1 MSSTTTA
8 PETAES
14 ELEALETRLDEAT
27 ERVEEFG
34 REDLERLADIYESFV
49 ELLDRY
55 EEDVVG
61 DGEFET
67 FIEFQGEVA
76 AVVEEVSEDLLLYE
90 TFEECD
96 DRLQQRRLHES
107 DFEYVYEQLE
117 PIADLVARLDE
128 HEQALAAYR
137 KRRRDLEREIREL
150 DEQIDH
156 LERLSRLG
164 EADIDAPTER
174 LREPIETYN
183 DAVTDA
189 FESFKRDRPS
199 REVLAFLDRMEQY
212 PLVEFESPPTE
223 LREYLS
229 TSDPGTEPI
238 PTLLEY
244 ADYSRSKLDHYV
256 DDSDAFKHVLGGKQT
271 YFQRLDA
278 EPLRV
283 DWPPPSAEHLRW
295 RCQELTAA
303 VNRFAPDVVE
313 HLRTVERLP
322 QETDYERLWE
332 SALARAELSDDE
344 RERVASGSVESELE
358 TARSEREQLQAL
370 LDQYPER

>member
-14 ELEALETRLDEAT
+14 ELETLETRLDGAT

-67 FIEFQGEVA
+67 FIEFQGEIA
-76 AVVEEVSEDLLLYE
+76 AVVEEMSEDLLLYE

-137 KRRRDLEREIREL
+137 ERRRELQREIREL

-183 DAVTDA
+183 NAVTEA
-189 FESFKRDRPS
+189 FESFKRDRPA

-223 LREYLS
+223 LHEYLS

-313 HLRTVERLP
+313 HLRAVERLP
-322 QETDYERLWE
+322 QETEYERLQE

-344 RERVASGSVESELE
+344 RERLASGSVESELE
-358 TARSEREQLQAL
+358 TARTEREQLQEL
-370 LDQYPER
+370 LEQYPER

>member
-14 ELEALETRLDEAT
+14 ELEALETRLDETTA
-27 ERVEEFG
+27 RVEEFG
-34 REDLERLADIYESFV
+34 REDLERLADIYDSFV

-67 FIEFQGEVA
+67 FIEFQGEIA

-96 DRLQQRRLHES
+96 DRLQQRRLHEP

-117 PIADLVARLDE
+117 PIADLVARLDN

-137 KRRRDLEREIREL
+137 ERRRELHREIREL

-189 FESFKRDRPS
+189 FESFKRDRPA

-212 PLVEFESPPTE
+212 PLVAFESPPTE

-322 QETDYERLWE
+322 QETEYGRLRE
-332 SALARAELSDDE
+332 SALAREELSDDE
-344 RERVASGSVESELE
+344 RERLAAGSVESELD
-358 TARSEREQLQAL
+358 TARTEREQLQEL
-370 LDQYPER
+370 LEQYPER